1 MKINKIESIYKVN
14 LNLKKDNQEENKKN
28 HQNQDNKFEKELE
41 KQKKL
46 NKN

>member
-1 MKINKIESIYKVN
+1 MKINKIENICKIN
-14 LNLKKDNQEENKKN
+14 LNLKKDNQEKN
-28 HQNQDNKFEKELE
+28 HQNQDNKFEKELK